1 MHDDMKSPA
10 VIALKARR
18 IKLLLLDVDGVM
30 TDGGL
35 YYSAQGVEMKR
46 FHAHDGYGVVR
57 AHEHGLKIGIISG
70 RTTPIVEARAKVL
83 KIDEVFQNAMDKV
96 SAMRDIQHRH
106 ALHDDELAFIGDE
119 LFDLPLL
126 KIVGLSAAPPN
137 AQPEVRRVVDY
148 VTHKSGGEGA
158 VRELIDLIIAHQKRG
173 RSRGV

>member
-1 MHDDMKSPA
+1 MKASA
-10 VIALKARR
+10 GIARKARR

-57 AHEHGLKIGIISG
+57 AHEHGLKIAIISG
-70 RTTPIVEARAKVL
+70 RATPIVEARAKML

-96 SAMRDIQHRH
+96 GAMRDIQKRH
-106 ALHDDELAFIGDE
+106 ALQDEELAFIGDE

-126 KIVGLSAAPPN
+126 KLVGLSAAPPN
-137 AQPEVRRVVDY
+137 ARPEVRRAVDY
-148 VTHKSGGEGA
+148 VTRMAGGEGA
-158 VRELIDLIIAHQKRG
+158 VRELIDLIIAYQKGG
-173 RSRGV
+173 RSGGV